1 MIDLLRPLASSS
13 SAVDKATRRQ
23 VCCRLDIIASMG
35 GGGDKAD
42 SPAAASILARAHAS
56 RSIRSRA
63 ARVDVDEEARTREF
77 ALLVLDLG
85 DLVQL

>member
-42 SPAAASILARAHAS
+42 SPAAAS
-56 RSIRSRA
+56 SRA
-63 ARVDVDEEARTREF
+63 RMRRDRYDRAPRASTSMRRP
-77 ALLVLDLG
+77 VLESSHY
-85 DLVQL
+85 